1 MNAAHITVTLALQND
16 SAAGDIVTATVIP
29 GQPGRVIIESIT
41 GDGGRLPLEA
51 SENCVGIAA
60 LEALEMI
67 KASYGT
73 PTCGVSL
80 VLEKVMISIY
90 NISFRSKPLQY

>member
-1 MNAAHITVTLALQND
+1 M
-16 SAAGDIVTATVIP
+16 TATVLP
-29 GQPGRVIIESIT
+29 GQPGRVVIERIT

-60 LEALEMI
+60 LETLKMI
-67 KASYGT
+67 EATHGV

-80 VLEKVMISIY
+80 VLEKV
-90 NISFRSKPLQY
+90 LV

>member
-1 MNAAHITVTLALQND
+1 MWHLVQND
-16 SAAGDIVTATVIP
+16 SAAGDIVTATALP
-29 GQPGRVIIESIT
+29 GQAGKVVIERIT

-51 SENCVGIAA
+51 AENCVGIAA

-67 KASYGT
+67 KASHGS

-80 VLEKVMISIY
+80 VLEKVQ
-90 NISFRSKPLQY
+90 PLIEPCFLFHELLTAKC

>member
-1 MNAAHITVTLALQND
+1 MNASHIIIIALQND
-16 SAAGDIVTATVIP
+16 SAAGDIVTATVLP

-80 VLEKVMISIY
+80 VLEKVMISTARIR
-90 NISFRSKPLQY
+90 IHSKPPQY